1 MAKHRKRVIERF
13 PEEAERISELSETNP
28 AFDAL
33 CHEFSDVS
41 GKLDALHDGTGDIE
55 PGEHD
60 RLHRRRAALEQ
71 ELVHFMSSNVR
82 S

>member
-1 MAKHRKRVIERF
+1 MADHRKRIVSRF
-13 PEEAERISELSETNP
+13 PEEADRIHRLAQSNP

-33 CHEFSDVS
+33 CREYGDIS
-41 GKLDALHDGTGDIE
+41 GKLESLHGSGGDADPD
-55 PGEHD
+55 EHD

-71 ELVHFMSSNVR
+71 ELLQFMSANIR